1 MSFLPRFEFH
11 RSGIALVPEPAEEGT
26 AVWIAEV
33 PEASGSLRHCTCE
46 TSRKRTCPHL
56 HELSEGIRAF
66 QNRFGGRSW
75 DETFRD
81 TLWYRLAALLVEDD
95 GRPFSAVHP
104 AQMETDDGTVLRLL
118 DDRGHELVRVF
129 DASPARLR
137 LLERLGGAPE
147 EGPWRERWAVL
158 DRLARFQL
166 TAQERVLEAAEMK
179 SRRQRTE
186 ESFWYRLAYHCARE
200 LDGERVSFH
209 PAIDHDSGAFTLTCR
224 RGEDR
229 PVLRFTLPRPA
240 VQRVLGLLTSAFPE
254 QEDLS
259 IHPVPLKTLFR
270 VTEATEIEGEEE
282 DKPGGDDGEKDDEGE
297 NGENNLDVRPVL
309 VALQENGEERYIER
323 DDFEK
328 FRYGR
333 LVYLPELGV
342 LAELEAPGRERK
354 FRAPRRLQLS
364 RSQVAGF
371 LDDHREEV
379 AEGDVVFEGGLA
391 GVRIFRQAD
400 SVELGA
406 DDLAEAETRSWYWLA
421 VRYRFGDDRVPLTDL
436 LEARRQGLP
445 FYEVPG
451 GWVDLSSPELRAA
464 ERVFEGREAG
474 SDGDDGRLRVSIAE
488 LLRLGATTEIPVRI
502 AGARD
507 GASDA
512 SDVEASVREAEA
524 SRHRAELLER
534 LLTLQPATPFESETA
549 LRSALRPYQLHGVE
563 WLRFLA
569 ENGLSGL
576 LCDDMGLGKTHQAMA
591 LMVSLRQQDGVD
603 EPFLVVCPTTVL
615 SHWQGKIRDHAP
627 GLRAVLHHGPDR
639 GIAESL
645 EAGDVLLTSYGVLR
659 NDIEELAEVE
669 LGLVVFDEIQNL
681 KNRATR
687 SWEAASRLD
696 ARVRLGLTGTP
707 IENSLSE
714 LKALFDLVLPGYLGA
729 DEQFEER
736 YGEVEA
742 PGADAEQHESLQGLR
757 RTVAPFILRRTKAA
771 VLDELPDKFEDLR
784 FAVLSDDQVTLYR
797 RLVGE
802 KGSELASTIRAGTEP
817 VPYMHIFALLNRLKQ
832 VCDHPALA
840 LGDLERA
847 DELGSGKWDL
857 FCELLTEA
865 LGNGQKV
872 VVFTQYLGMITLME
886 RLLDRLEVGY
896 SVLTGSSTKRGEIVD
911 RFNRDPDCRVFLGSL
926 KAGGTGIDLVGGS
939 VVVHY
944 DRWWNAAREDQATDR
959 VYRMGQKRAVQVF
972 KLITEG
978 TLEEK
983 IHAIIERKRRLAAS
997 VVQEDSP
1004 RLAKIFSREE
1014 LLELLQPV

>member
-11 RSGIALVPEPAEEGT
+11 RSGIGLVPEPGDEGT
-26 AVWIAEV
+26 AVWIEQV

-56 HELSEGIRAF
+56 HELTEGIRAF
-66 QNRFGGRSW
+66 QKRFGKRSW
-75 DETFRD
+75 DEVFRD
-81 TLWYRLAALLVEDD
+81 TLWYRLASLLVEDD
-95 GRPFSAVHP
+95 GRSFSVAHP
-104 AQMETDDGTVLRLL
+104 SQVEVEGEGGTVLRLC
-118 DDRGHELVRVF
+118 DDRGRELVRVF
-129 DASPARLR
+129 DTSPARLH
-137 LLERLGGAPE
+137 LLERLGATPGD
-147 EGPWRERWAVL
+147 GPWRKRWAVL
-158 DRLARFQL
+158 ARLGRFQL
-166 TAQERVLEAAEMK
+166 TQQERVLEAAGMK
-179 SRRQRTE
+179 SRRQKAE

-200 LDGERVSFH
+200 LDGERVTFH
-209 PAIDHDSGAFTLTCR
+209 PAVDHRSGAFTLTCHQS
-224 RGEDR
+224 EDR
-229 PVLRFTLPRPA
+229 PLLRLTVPRPA
-240 VQRVLGLLTSAFPE
+240 VQRILELLGSVFPG

-270 VTEATEIEGEEE
+270 VTEATEIEG
-282 DKPGGDDGEKDDEGE
+282 DGEDDEGA
-297 NGENNLDVRPVL
+297 LDVRPVL
-309 VALQENGEERYIER
+309 VALQEDGEERYIER

-342 LAELEAPGRERK
+342 LAELEQPGRERR
-354 FRAPRRLQLS
+354 FRAPRRLQLT
-364 RSQVAGF
+364 RSQVPGF

-391 GVRIFRQAD
+391 GIRVFRQAD

-406 DDLAEAETRSWYWLA
+406 DDLAEAEARSWYWLS
-421 VRYRFGDDRVPLTDL
+421 VRYAFGDDRVPLTDL

-445 FYEVPG
+445 FYQVAG
-451 GWVDLSSPELRAA
+451 GWVDLNSPSLRAA
-464 ERVFEGREAG
+464 ERVFEGRGLAG
-474 SDGDDGRLRVSIAE
+474 SDEDGGRLRVSIAE
-488 LLRLGATTEIPVRI
+488 LLRLGATSEVPVRI

-507 GASDA
+507 ADA
-512 SDVEASVREAEA
+512 ADGEATDSAAEA
-524 SRHRAELLER
+524 SRRRAELLER
-534 LLTLQPATPFESETA
+534 LLTLQPAASFEPRKGLT
-549 LRSALRPYQLHGVE
+549 SALRPYQLHGVE

-591 LMVSLRQQDGVD
+591 LMVSLREQDEVD

-627 GLRAVLHHGPDR
+627 GLRTVLHHGPER
-639 GIAESL
+639 GVADSL
-645 EAGDVLLTSYGVLR
+645 ESGDVLLTSYGVLR
-659 NDIEELAEVE
+659 NDIEELAGVG
-669 LGLVVFDEIQNL
+669 LGLVVFDEIQSL
-681 KNRATR
+681 KNPATR

-696 ARVRLGLTGTP
+696 AKIRIGLTGTP

-714 LKALFDLVLPGYLGA
+714 LKALFDLLLPGYLGS

-736 YGEVEA
+736 YGDAEA
-742 PGADAEQHESLQGLR
+742 PGADAVQREPLEGLR

-771 VLDELPDKFEDLR
+771 VLDELPDKIEDLR
-784 FAVLSDDQVTLYR
+784 FAVLSDDQVALYR

-802 KGSELASTIRAGTEP
+802 KGNELATTIRSGTEP

-840 LGDLERA
+840 LGDLDRA
-847 DELGSGKWDL
+847 DELESGKWDL
-857 FCELLTEA
+857 FCELLAEA
-865 LGNGQKV
+865 LGNRQKV

-926 KAGGTGIDLVGGS
+926 KAGGTGIDLVAGS

-959 VYRMGQKRAVQVF
+959 VYRIGQKRAVQVF
-972 KLITEG
+972 KLVTEG

-1004 RLAKIFSREE
+1004 RLAKIFTREE
-1014 LLELLQPV
+1014 LLELLRPV